1 VPYEVTSSDVTIEV
15 YRDGPL
21 AELGHNH
28 VIGSS
33 GLTGWVAIAEPLAGS
48 SFVLVL
54 PVAGLTVDEPARLA
68 AAGPQFPDR
77 LSPEDKE
84 ATRRNMLSAA
94 LLDADRFSLIRL
106 ESAAIEGSGGSS
118 LVARTRATVAGRVR
132 EIEVPVT
139 FGFDGASLHAS
150 GEMTLSHQ
158 ELGLVPFSAVMGALR
173 VGEELHVSWRI
184 EAQPVAGG
192 ELRPPRGPGP
202 AAYNC
207 RSRREALDDRCP
219 VPQSGEAP
227 LRGALGDGGG
237 RERARGDAAG
247 AARTRR

>member
-184 EAQPVAGG
+184 EAQPVAG
-192 ELRPPRGPGP
+192 E
-202 AAYNC
+202 
-207 RSRREALDDRCP
+207 S
-219 VPQSGEAP
+219 
-227 LRGALGDGGG
+227 
-237 RERARGDAAG
+237 
-247 AARTRR
+247 